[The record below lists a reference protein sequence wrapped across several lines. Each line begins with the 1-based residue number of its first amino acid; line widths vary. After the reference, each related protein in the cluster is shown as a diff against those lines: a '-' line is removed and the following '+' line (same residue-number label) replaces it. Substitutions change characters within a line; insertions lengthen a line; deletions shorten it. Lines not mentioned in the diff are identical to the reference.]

1 MLACGID
8 RLRLVTVVDEAD
20 ESKRGMRRRLHV
32 LQLERLEPTA
42 QHVGLRSAELRGES
56 LKSRQ

>member
-8 RLRLVTVVDEAD
+8 GVRFATVGDQAD
-20 ESKRGMRRRLHV
+20 EPKRGMRRRLHV